1 MSLHPWQ
8 MRYLEWVESGLAVR
22 AVERGPLQLG
32 EAVTYSRRFLR
43 AVKAPQ
49 TSSLKPG
56 GDTSLYDIPGT
67 VVGIK
72 TVGAAV
78 LVAVEWEDGTTSS
91 SNAKHLSRKDPP
103 KSMGAAWHALIE
115 QALKDGH
122 PVPERVLA
130 EVPDLAQKYRGET
143 YPWVSRETEEELV
156 WTERNTRP

>member
-43 AVKAPQ
+43 IIKAPQ
-49 TSSLKPG
+49 TSILKPG
-56 GDTSLYDIPGT
+56 GDTCLYDLS
-67 VVGIK
+67 GIVIGIH
-72 TVGAAV
+72 TVGNQV
-78 LVAVEWEDGTTSS
+78 LVSVEWDDGVTATSARE
-91 SNAKHLSRKDPP
+91 NLSRKDPP

-143 YPWVSRETEEELV
+143 YPWVSRETEEEHA
-156 WTERNTRP
+156 WRSQ